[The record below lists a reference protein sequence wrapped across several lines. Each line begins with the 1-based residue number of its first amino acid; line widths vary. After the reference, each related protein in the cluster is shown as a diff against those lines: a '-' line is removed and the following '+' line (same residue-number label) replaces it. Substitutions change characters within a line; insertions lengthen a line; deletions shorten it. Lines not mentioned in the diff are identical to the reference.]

1 MYRLTNLIGV
11 RGRWKM
17 TSRLH
22 RKKPKKTKKSA
33 KKAYPSNSQT
43 FVPKATPLPS
53 VPSPNKHGEE
63 GAEKKKKFRKV
74 QDAVP
79 LCLVLQL
86 SEVVL
91 KCVIVLLFAS
101 KK

>member
-1 MYRLTNLIGV
+1 
-11 RGRWKM
+11 M

-63 GAEKKKKFRKV
+63 GAGKKKCRKV

-86 SEVVL
+86 SEVVS